1 MDLDIFWRWLRDFH
15 LPAFGA
21 ALISVAYF
29 LSSAPTQSFVRR
41 ALASAHGIVIALL
54 YLVAWMV
61 YLTHHA
67 NDTWA
72 RPFAGLMLIPIGLIV
87 TAFIVFRGRM
97 MVHLLQLPLL
107 LCLLWVWLRGTVIV
121 TGFLF

>member
-1 MDLDIFWRWLRDFH
+1 MDLDVFWRWSRDFH
-15 LPAFGA
+15 LPAVGA

-29 LSSAPTQSFVRR
+29 RSSATTQSFARR
-41 ALASAHGIVIALL
+41 VLASAYGIVIALF
-54 YLVAWMV
+54 YLGAWMV

-67 NDTWA
+67 NDIWA
-72 RPFAGLMLIPIGLIV
+72 RPFTILMVIPLGLIAISFV
-87 TAFIVFRGRM
+87 AFRGRM

-107 LCLLWVWLRGTVIV
+107 LCLLWVWLRGTVII